1 MNMKLPV
8 IRGRIGDWVYYSGL
22 MTLAQ
27 IDDSVTPSIGEIYQA
42 NCLDELLQRDLTNN
56 FEDISR
62 YLINDSE
69 RFFNALI
76 LAIYDGDPQW
86 LEVEFPTEEREYTN
100 VGFLQF
106 SGDETI
112 FPVDGQH
119 RVAGI
124 KEALKSN
131 PGLGPEQVPVVFIA
145 HQRTDEGRKR
155 TRKLFSTLNRR
166 AKPVGQNENIALD
179 EDDVCAIITR
189 ELLQEHPLFSGEN
202 VINGKGKQIP
212 TNNKTAFTSLIT
224 LYQCVRAF
232 VFRVKAKEG
241 MTKRAFNHYLFQ
253 RPDQEE
259 IVSLTEETVDF
270 FNSFMN
276 NTTVVSDYVA
286 SSEQEK
292 ALKYRNREGGNLLFR
307 PIAITEYFDAA
318 FELHVDEDRAFD
330 NVFIRLNRI
339 PMNIGAAPWQGLLWD
354 GTRIIN
360 RVSHALIKSVIMYFA
375 DSDAI
380 CGKRYS
386 DMVEGYAKSLNTTP
400 EQAEQILQQAK
411 KNMAN
416 E

>member
-1 MNMKLPV
+1 MKMKLPV
-8 IRGRIGDWVYYSGL
+8 IRGRIGNWIYYSGL
-22 MTLAQ
+22 MTFRQ
-27 IDDSVTPSIGEIYQA
+27 IEDSVTPSIGEIYQA
-42 NCLDELLQRDLTNN
+42 SCLDELLQRELTNN
-56 FEDISR
+56 YEDISR
-62 YLINDSE
+62 YLLNDSE

-119 RVAGI
+119 RAAGI

-232 VFRVKAKEG
+232 VFWDKAKNG
-241 MTKRAFNHYLFQ
+241 MTKRSFSNYLFQ
-253 RPDQEE
+253 RPNQAE
-259 IVSLTEETVDF
+259 IESLTEKTVVF

-276 NTTVVSDYVA
+276 NTVAINDYIT
-286 SSEQEK
+286 SLDQEK
-292 ALKYRNREGGNLLFR
+292 ALRFRNREGGNLLFR
-307 PIAITEYFDAA
+307 PIALTEYFNAA
-318 FELHVDEDRAFD
+318 IELFADDSMPFD
-330 NVFIRLNRI
+330 NVFMQLNGI
-339 PMNIGAAPWQGLLWD
+339 PMDIGAAPWQGLLWD

-360 RVSHALIKSVIMYFA
+360 RVSHALIKSVILYFV
-375 DSDAI
+375 DSDLI

-386 DMVEGYAKSLNTTP
+386 AMVEGYAKALNTST
-400 EQAEQILQQAK
+400 ERAEQILQQTK
-411 KNMAN
+411 ENMAQK
-416 E
+416 